1 MAKVIRKEDVPA
13 VTETIEIAP
22 AIIGGVTLDLTYDEA
37 HVLFAVLGTV
47 GGPVKS
53 SGRRQLASGIYE
65 GLREAGIGI
74 GYVGHEDRHKL
85 GAITFTK

>member
-37 HVLFAVLGTV
+37 QMLYAVLGAV
-47 GGPVKS
+47 GGPIE
-53 SGRRQLASGIYE
+53 GRKGLASGIYAE
-65 GLREAGIGI
+65 LHTAGIGV
-74 GYVGHEDRHKL
+74 GYYGYEDTHKR
-85 GAITFTK
+85 GSITFTK